1 MATKA
6 TNPLADI
13 EKTLAAILRRLEKL
27 EKASARPTLPR
38 KATSAVEQAILREKL
53 AKLTVKR
60 HAVLTATLGGAS
72 YQDLAEWM
80 GCDVTTVKLHLR
92 NALQLLGIAN
102 RSVLRTSHST
112 MLDQISEAEYEA
124 RYAVGKRW
132 WLERKPALMAVL
144 RATKPA
150 KNQHTR

>member
-1 MATKA
+1 MTTKA
-6 TNPLADI
+6 TSSLASI
-13 EKTLAAILRRLEKL
+13 EKTLAVILERLEKL
-27 EKASARPTLPR
+27 EKAAARPAPAA
-38 KATSAVEQAILREKL
+38 KATLSAEQAVLRERL

-60 HAVLTATLGGAS
+60 HAVLTATLAGVS

-80 GCDVTTVKLHLR
+80 GCDETTVKLHLR
-92 NALQLLGIAN
+92 NALQLLDIPN
-102 RSVLRTSHST
+102 RSVLRAAHSN
-112 MLDQISEAEYEA
+112 MLDPIPDAEYEA
-124 RYAVGKRW
+124 RYSVGKRW